1 MQKRNL
7 LIVLLVVVFGF
18 STVFAQNPTMPVAKQ
33 ISVGV
38 INGKATSLPKPIY
51 PAAARAVKASG
62 SVNVQVIIDEEG
74 NVESANAVSGHPL
87 LRRAAEE
94 AARDAKFKP
103 TALSGQNVKVTGV
116 IIYNF
121 VGDKGWESYGLD
133 FGFAESNG
141 IRGAIDLPG
150 DFSDEENQFNQLKQ
164 SSLEIQKAQ
173 LPIVA
178 ESIKA
183 KLSARDSWLFEYGV
197 AKAKV
202 LGSLSNKDDNLII
215 SNLAAFKNLAA
226 DPTSEVPTY
235 LKKKASK
242 LATFA
247 DKTSLSEDDKILI
260 QYYL

>member
-1 MQKRNL
+1 MQKRSL
-7 LIVLLVVVFGF
+7 FFILSVVVFSF
-18 STVFAQNPTMPVAKQ
+18 STVLAQNPNLPVAKQ
-33 ISVGV
+33 ISKGV
-38 INGKATSLPKPIY
+38 VNGSAISLPKPIY
-51 PAAARAVKASG
+51 PAAARAVKATG
-62 SVNVQVIIDEEG
+62 AVNVQVVIDEEG

-87 LRRAAEE
+87 LRNASEE

-103 TALSGQNVKVTGV
+103 TLLQNTPVRVTGV

-141 IRGAIDLPG
+141 IRGAIELPG
-150 DFSDEENQFNQLKQ
+150 NFPDEENQLNQLKQ

-197 AKAKV
+197 VKAKV